1 MSPRVPITS
10 DIRLVRM
17 AQEGSLPSAAT
28 FNLARLLEAI
38 RLDQAM
44 RRDQVQKAEVSEA
57 KRGENA
63 ESS

>member
-1 MSPRVPITS
+1 
-10 DIRLVRM
+10 M